1 MARSIMNLSQSSSP
15 DSTLGELG
23 WVGSRESTDLGY
35 SDLLD
40 VQMLRRL
47 INSPSDSIPH
57 RVVHQLLMSPEGKLT
72 NYTIKLMSL
81 LSRLDCNLAQLY
93 HTQGRDAK
101 SFVNKRFYKVAE
113 RQWQRRIADNKSH
126 SETYPP
132 RSKLQAQPYLD
143 LPTFRGR
150 TLLTKIRVNDL
161 TLNAAGYNT
170 QDPTNC
176 TLCGEGYETRLHFV
190 VSCPALQHIRCNH
203 MTALPSLRGNTYI
216 HDNSELTI
224 YRKVILY
231 YPPRNVAVHAPRVGH
246 LLADLWYERWKLMSE
261 IDSTLT
267 FAPHY
272 P

>member
-1 MARSIMNLSQSSSP
+1 MP
-15 DSTLGELG
+15 
-23 WVGSRESTDLGY
+23 TDLDY

-47 INSPSDSIPH
+47 INSPTGSIPH

-72 NYTIKLMSL
+72 KYTIKLMDL

-113 RQWQRRIADNKSH
+113 RQWQRRIAESKSH
-126 SETYPP
+126 SEIYPP
-132 RSKLQAQPYLD
+132 RSTLRAQPYLD

-161 TLNAAGYNT
+161 ALNAAGYNT
-170 QDPTNC
+170 QEPTNC

-203 MTALPSLRGNTYI
+203 MTALPSLRV
-216 HDNSELTI
+216 L
-224 YRKVILY
+224 RCVC
-231 YPPRNVAVHAPRVGH
+231 NVLRCV
-246 LLADLWYERWKLMSE
+246 
-261 IDSTLT
+261 
-267 FAPHY
+267 
-272 P
+272 